1 MRRREVLGRGLEALI
16 PKKEERE
23 SLVFVAVERLKPSPF
38 QPRQE
43 IDAQE
48 LEGLK
53 DSIKE
58 KGLLQPI
65 VVRKRGEEFEIVA
78 GHRRYL
84 AAKSLGI
91 NELPAII
98 RELTDREVLV
108 FALVENLQR
117 KDLNPMEEA
126 ESFKRLHQEFNLN
139 YEEIAQL
146 INKDKTFVAN
156 TLRLLKLPSEI
167 QEGLRKGI
175 ISRTQARTILSVK
188 DEEKQKTLFYKII
201 KEKLSVREIEKRV
214 RKRKEKRSPF
224 VVDLE
229 EKLARSLGT
238 KVKILHKKSNRGKIL
253 IEYYNLDDLER
264 ITKKLI

>member
-16 PKKEERE
+16 PKKEEKE
-23 SLVFVAVERLKPSPF
+23 SLVFVAIERLKPSPF

-53 DSIKE
+53 DSIRE

-98 RELTDREVLV
+98 RELTDREALV

-139 YEEIAQL
+139 YEEIARL

-229 EKLARSLGT
+229 EKLTKSLGT